1 MAHKHLWE
9 VMCVS
14 SMHFSELVAKFKS
27 VLPLTFLRRSS
38 DLTRGRDETPEV
50 KRAQLH
56 NDWEAIQQV
65 IDQAKYDFFGEGV
78 REQLEWILSQTKRDF
93 DQCLRELYHN
103 TTLVECFEQSV
114 KKANLLPTFRTY
126 LVQQARKTCSAHD

>member
-1 MAHKHLWE
+1 M
-9 VMCVS
+9 S
-14 SMHFSELVAKFKS
+14 SMHFNEFLTKFKS

-38 DLTRGRDETPEV
+38 DPTRGRDEMPEV

-114 KKANLLPTFRTY
+114 RKASLPPTLKTY
-126 LVQQARKTCSAHD
+126 LVQQARKACSASAHDD